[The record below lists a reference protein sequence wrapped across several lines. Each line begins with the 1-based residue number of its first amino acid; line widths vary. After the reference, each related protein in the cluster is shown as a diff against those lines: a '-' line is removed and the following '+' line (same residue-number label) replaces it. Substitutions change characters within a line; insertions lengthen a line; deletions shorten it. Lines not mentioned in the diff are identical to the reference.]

1 MDLKDKPGFT
11 DVGNLLSTY
20 LGSSPTHVA
29 NIQSILDLPGRI
41 EFSQT
46 YRYSSQLPEYS
57 VHPYNTADA
66 RLGRAMSEGLSFAVV
81 GQNLLRPNHPE
92 FGGDPGPLVGI
103 KRTVYAS
110 LTWTR

>member
-1 MDLKDKPGFT
+1 MSRTSNPF
-11 DVGNLLSTY
+11 
-20 LGSSPTHVA
+20 
-29 NIQSILDLPGRI
+29 SICLDTSNSARPI
-41 EFSQT
+41 ATPASCPN
-46 YRYSSQLPEYS
+46 SD